1 MRNAISLLKAWNAH
15 PRAQIGWAAA
25 VNLFVIFCG
34 FYLMIWA
41 PVVALLIAL
50 RLSRHTGAGAQ
61 EVVIL
66 GGGAKAALA
75 CVLILTLLLS
85 GALAGFMRA
94 LFRGGL
100 FDRTWVMAAFMPAV
114 LALLVWLGSV
124 LRQATQLVSATG
136 GDNVLVVAYLAA
148 WLLPIGYVAKVPWDE
163 FRDRCAGVV
172 EKRWTLRS

>member
-1 MRNAISLLKAWNAH
+1 MRNLIHLLRAWNAH
-15 PRAQIGWAAA
+15 PHAQTAWAAA
-25 VNLFVIFCG
+25 VNLFVIFLG
-34 FYLMIWA
+34 FYLMVWA
-41 PVVALLIAL
+41 PVTGLLIAL

-61 EVVIL
+61 EVVML

-75 CVLILTLLLS
+75 CVLIATLLLS

-94 LFRGGL
+94 LFRGGML
-100 FDRTWVMAAFMPAV
+100 DRTWVMVAFMPAV

-124 LRQATQLVSATG
+124 IRQATQLASATS

-148 WLLPIGYVAKVPWDE
+148 WLLPIGYAAKVPWDE

-172 EKRWTLRS
+172 ERLWTLRT

>member
-1 MRNAISLLKAWNAH
+1 MRNPIHLLRAWNEQ
-15 PRAQIGWAAA
+15 PRVQTGWAVG
-25 VNLFVIFCG
+25 VNLFVIFVG

-41 PVVALLIAL
+41 PVMALLIAL
-50 RLSRHTGAGAQ
+50 HLSRHTGVGAQ
-61 EVVIL
+61 EVVML

-75 CVLILTLLLS
+75 CVLVATLMLS

-94 LFRGGL
+94 LFRGGM

-124 LRQATQLVSATG
+124 IRQATQLVAATG

-148 WLLPIGYVAKVPWDE
+148 WLLPIGYAAKVPWDE
-163 FRDRCAGVV
+163 FRDRCAAVA
-172 EKRWTLRS
+172 ERRWTLRG